1 MPGSSAGA
9 TSASSP
15 RPSGRKAV
23 GGTQQAGTLSRWLRS
38 LGMDPPLCDLA
49 ADADG
54 LLRAWCD
61 GLAVVRLVELLEG
74 RELTGVE
81 RAPRSTAQGMRNV
94 EKALEVLR
102 VRKGMPLTHLY
113 HPHRLSKGEAASPA
127 VCSICLS
134 PVIALSES
142 EFRTECC
149 GNLFHKHC
157 LARHKGYRSEASR
170 SCPLCRSKAPTG
182 LTPGRPKPVSQPTQ
196 PLFRTAAE
204 ERARRELGIPEDE
217 PEEREQLAVLGYGP
231 YAIARLAADPQYG
244 PRAGMSDAA
253 RLLRAHDLDML
264 PAREDLPLAQSALLE
279 EDEDEEDE
287 DEEDEDEEDE
297 ESAGEEAEV
306 VSREEEAEAPEPE
319 EEAEASEEEAL
330 GEGEEEEAERNA
342 VPVESP

>member
-1 MPGSSAGA
+1 MLQSSDRRRQDGAARDFQMPMADDADVTTPGCREA
-9 TSASSP
+9 
-15 RPSGRKAV
+15 
-23 GGTQQAGTLSRWLRS
+23 LSRLS
-38 LGMDPPLCDLA
+38 ALTLNS
-49 ADADG
+49 ADACSSTPG
-54 LLRAWCD
+54 IATPS
-61 GLAVVRLVELLEG
+61 A
-74 RELTGVE
+74 
-81 RAPRSTAQGMRNV
+81 APV
-94 EKALEVLR
+94 
-102 VRKGMPLTHLY
+102 
-113 HPHRLSKGEAASPA
+113 SKGQAASPA
-127 VCSICLS
+127 VCAICLS
-134 PVIALSES
+134 PVMALSES

-182 LTPGRPKPVSQPTQ
+182 LTPGRPKPASQPTQ

-287 DEEDEDEEDE
+287 DEEDE

-306 VSREEEAEAPEPE
+306 VSGEEEAEAPEPE

-342 VPVESP
+342 VPVEIP

>member
-1 MPGSSAGA
+1 MSELIPNMMQRTQRARCRQEGASA
-9 TSASSP
+9 ASS
-15 RPSGRKAV
+15 KAPTRRAMAEEADV
-23 GGTQQAGTLSRWLRS
+23 TTPGCREALSRLS
-38 LGMDPPLCDLA
+38 ALTLNS
-49 ADADG
+49 ADARSATPG
-54 LLRAWCD
+54 IS
-61 GLAVVRLVELLEG
+61 
-74 RELTGVE
+74 TPS
-81 RAPRSTAQGMRNV
+81 APV
-94 EKALEVLR
+94 
-102 VRKGMPLTHLY
+102 
-113 HPHRLSKGEAASPA
+113 SKGEAASPA
-127 VCSICLS
+127 VCAICLS

-287 DEEDEDEEDE
+287 

-319 EEAEASEEEAL
+319 EEAEASEEGAL